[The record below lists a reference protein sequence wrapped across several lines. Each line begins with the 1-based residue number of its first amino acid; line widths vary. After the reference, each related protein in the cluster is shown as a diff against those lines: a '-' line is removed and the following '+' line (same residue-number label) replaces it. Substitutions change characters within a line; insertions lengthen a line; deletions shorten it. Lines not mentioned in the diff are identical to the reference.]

1 MRVPDNMRFQTAIL
15 AQQRAGERVQQ
26 GSKVA
31 SSGLR
36 VSAPSDDPAA
46 YARMT
51 SLDGQISTLDA
62 RKTSATQAAGDLDLA
77 EGTLA
82 SASSLFDRAREL
94 AVQMANGSMTAVQR
108 LDAATEVKG
117 LRDSLLGIANTKG
130 ASGYIFGGSKTDT
143 APFDAT
149 GTFQGNDTALRVEI
163 ANGTTVRA
171 NASGQ
176 DAFTASAAGGKDAFK
191 VLDDFAKALSTNN
204 VAGVQS
210 SIDEVEKARAQIVG
224 ARADTGLMADRFHS
238 ALDVMSQALTS
249 VKTVRADTV
258 EADAPT
264 AYAWLI
270 DAQAAYER
278 SISVAR
284 KILSLSTSSTSG

>member
-36 VSAPSDDPAA
+36 VAAPSDDPAA

-51 SLDGQISTLDA
+51 SLDGQISTLDS
-62 RKTSATQAAGDLDLA
+62 RTRSATQAAGDLDLA

-82 SASSLFDRAREL
+82 SASALMDRAREL
-94 AVQMANGSMTAVQR
+94 AVQMANGSLTAVQR
-108 LDAATEVKG
+108 LDASTEVKG

-130 ASGYIFGGSKTDT
+130 PTGYIFGGSKTDT

-176 DAFTASAAGGKDAFK
+176 DAFTAAAGGKDAFK
-191 VLDDFAKALSTNN
+191 VLDDFAKALATNN
-204 VAGVQS
+204 LAGVQA
-210 SIDEVEKARAQIVG
+210 SIDEVEGARAQIVG

-238 ALDVMSQALTS
+238 ALDVMSQSLTT
-249 VKTVRADTV
+249 VKSLRADTV
-258 EADAPT
+258 EADAPS
-264 AYAWLI
+264 AYAWLV
-270 DAQAAYER
+270 DAQSAYER

-284 KILSLSTSSTSG
+284 KILSLSSSSGSG